1 MADDMNVPTQP
12 AQSSDI
18 VKQLSTIL
26 DSEMSP
32 TERAVIC
39 AAASEIERLCADVE
53 QLRINLANASTGRAL
68 RDLERERADHEAI
81 VRSLC
86 RSLARAVMEARDLRE
101 QNAELLAQRATP
113 RRPDITIDV
122 GIGTAIDIIRD
133 INRHLD
139 NIEALTLDRK
149 DRNDPTEP

>member
-18 VKQLSTIL
+18 VTRQCC
-26 DSEMSP
+26 DVRPCGCADARM
-32 TERAVIC
+32 VIDHLH
-39 AAASEIERLCADVE
+39 AEIERLRADVE

-139 NIEALTLDRK
+139 NIEALTIDRK

>member
-1 MADDMNVPTQP
+1 MADHINVPTLI

-39 AAASEIERLCADVE
+39 AAASEIERLRADVE

-68 RDLERERADHEAI
+68 RDLERERADHETI

-122 GIGTAIDIIRD
+122 RYLTGTE
-133 INRHLD
+133 L
-139 NIEALTLDRK
+139 
-149 DRNDPTEP
+149 

>member
-1 MADDMNVPTQP
+1 MVNPIEIARNLREY
-12 AQSSDI
+12 AN
-18 VKQLSTIL
+18 
-26 DSEMSP
+26 
-32 TERAVIC
+32 RATARGTNHGVNDLN
-39 AAASEIERLCADVE
+39 AAALIEAQQSEIERLTADVE
-53 QLRINLANASTGRAL
+53 QLRINLDHARTGRAL
-68 RDLERERADHEAI
+68 RDLKRERADHEAI

-113 RRPDITIDV
+113 RQPDITIDV

-139 NIEALTLDRK
+139 NIEALTLNRE

>member
-1 MADDMNVPTQP
+1 MVNLIEIARNLREY
-12 AQSSDI
+12 AN
-18 VKQLSTIL
+18 
-26 DSEMSP
+26 
-32 TERAVIC
+32 RATARGTNHGVNDLN
-39 AAASEIERLCADVE
+39 AAALIEAQQSEIERLRADVK

-122 GIGTAIDIIRD
+122 RYLTGTE
-133 INRHLD
+133 L
-139 NIEALTLDRK
+139 
-149 DRNDPTEP
+149 

>member
-1 MADDMNVPTQP
+1 VADATTTPCFGPDDWWWDEDKDEWRNDDGT
-12 AQSSDI
+12 A
-18 VKQLSTIL
+18 
-26 DSEMSP
+26 SP
-32 TERAVIC
+32 TE
-39 AAASEIERLCADVE
+39 AALLDEIE
-53 QLRINLANASTGRAL
+53 QLRLNLANARTGRAL
-68 RDLERERADHEAI
+68 LNLERERADHEAI

-101 QNAELLAQRATP
+101 QNAELLAQRATT

-139 NIEALTLDRK
+139 NIEALTIDRK